1 MKGHAI
7 QVAEDWKRAAHHATC
22 GAAGVIFLPI
32 VVEAL

>member
-22 GAAGVIFLPI
+22 GAAVSYFFQL
-32 VVEAL
+32 